1 MKKSLKKSQAA
12 MKAKELAG
20 THLCAGF
27 RFLALALLLLSLA
40 HPTVAQDK
48 PKNDTAKTAGDTQ
61 NANASTGS
69 QKLATLR
76 PNPEANVAAPAGA
89 GTTGTQRFVHD
100 GIAVE
105 FQIQPISSGERKPG
119 ALVEGEDAAVRFK
132 ITDATTGS
140 AVSGIHPSAWIDGHD
155 GEGDVADEKQC
166 REKVQSFLQ
175 GSMSTSPDMDLNAY
189 YILALNQEANISVID
204 PLRGFGSTKL
214 YTLVFLKSPGE
225 DWVMSKDGRTLYVS
239 MPQANAVAVIDTA
252 IWKVVDNIDV
262 GLRPARLAMQSDEK
276 YLWVGV
282 DSPPGAK
289 NGGGVTVIDTATRKA
304 LTNVQTGEGRHEI
317 VVTPDN
323 RFAFVS
329 NPSDGTLAVIEVGKL
344 TKAKTLKTGTRP
356 SAMAFSPLSKSL
368 YVTDEADGTVTVV
381 GGEGWETR
389 ARIQTNPGL
398 TAISFGAGGRWG
410 FVVNQKESVVE
421 VFDAATNRRLHA
433 VPVEKSPDQITFTD
447 QFAYVHSLGSE
458 NISLIRLG
466 DLATSKEV
474 SVTKFPGGMA
484 APDKSPYRT
493 TTAQMTAGVES
504 NTLLIAN
511 PADQQIYYYMEGMTA
526 PSGSFQNYQR
536 VPKGVLVVDRS
547 LHETTT
553 GVYSTQVRLDGS
565 GRFDVAF
572 LSDSPRVLNCFSLQ
586 VKENPAEHTPLP
598 IKVELLIKDRKLVA
612 GQTARLRFKVLDGD
626 SELPKDGLKDL
637 GVLTFLAPG
646 NWQERQWARSLG
658 GGIYEVDVTPP
669 QAGVY
674 YLFVQCPSLKLGYKQ
689 LPSMI
694 LQAVNEK
701 ASTDASLKTAAN
713 Q

>member
-1 MKKSLKKSQAA
+1 MKMSLKQSQGVN
-12 MKAKELAG
+12 AKRSAG
-20 THLCAGF
+20 TRLSASS
-27 RFLALALLLLSLA
+27 RYLALALVLLLSL
-40 HPTVAQDK
+40 TQMGVAQDK
-48 PKNDTAKTAGDTQ
+48 QKSDMASTAGGAQ
-61 NANASTGS
+61 NANAPTGS
-69 QKLATLR
+69 QKPATSR
-76 PNPEANVAAPAGA
+76 PNPGSNVAAPADA
-89 GTTGTQRFVHD
+89 GTDGAQRFVRD
-100 GIAVE
+100 GVAVE
-105 FQIQPISSGERKPG
+105 FQIQPISSGERKAG
-119 ALVEGEDAAVRFK
+119 ALVEGEDATVRFK

-155 GEGDVADEKQC
+155 GEGNVADEKQC

-225 DWVMSKDGRTLYVS
+225 DWVMSKDGRLLYVS
-239 MPQANAVAVIDTA
+239 MPQANAVAVVDTA
-252 IWKVVDNIDV
+252 LWKVIDNIDV
-262 GLRPARLAMQSDEK
+262 GLRPMRLAMQADEK

-289 NGGGVTVIDTATRKA
+289 SGGGVTVIDTAARKA
-304 LTNVQTGEGRHEI
+304 LTNVPTGEGRHEI

-329 NPSDGTLAVIEVGKL
+329 NPSDGTLAIIEVGKL
-344 TKAKTLKTGTRP
+344 AKVKTLKTGTRP
-356 SAMAFSPLSKSL
+356 SAIAFSPLSKSL

-381 GGEGWETR
+381 GGESWETR

-410 FVVNQKESVVE
+410 FVINQKESVVE

-466 DLATSKEV
+466 DLDTAKQV
-474 SVTKFPGGMA
+474 SVTKFPGGMV

-493 TTAQMTAGVES
+493 TAAQMTAAPEANS
-504 NTLLIAN
+504 LLIAN

-572 LSDSPRVLNCFSLQ
+572 LSDSPRVVNCFSLQ
-586 VKENPAEHTPLP
+586 VKANPAEHTPLP
-598 IKVELLIKDRKLVA
+598 IKVELLINDRKLTA
-612 GQTARLRFKVLDGD
+612 GQTTRLRFKVLDGD
-626 SELPKDGLKDL
+626 SEQPKDGLKDL
-637 GVLTFLAPG
+637 GVLTFLSPG

-658 GGIYEVDVTPP
+658 GGIYEVEITPP
-669 QAGVY
+669 QSGVY

-701 ASTDASLKTAAN
+701 ASPDASLKTVSN